1 MIYCVKFIDG
11 VSINKS
17 NSILN
22 EKNINLKSLP
32 GHDNLGLR
40 KRDIKPYEENKECS
54 IKLKD

>member
-54 IKLKD
+54 LN